1 MHELNI
7 VSSQPSYIFLNSAT
21 NLASYKSKIEKYNI
35 NLDIFVSDTSVVWPE
50 NFIYLWGNNILG
62 TTDTPLFGSDFSI
75 CVVCPSGVD
84 KKWVPEIS
92 GNLMVKNKLP
102 PQSGSHSSLEAVEP
116 HPWKRA
122 IKSFHKKGHLRI
134 DQDCWS
140 SIGKIILRKGRIQ
153 AKLGLGCKQ
162 VRLVSCCM

>member
-84 KKWVPEIS
+84 KK
-92 GNLMVKNKLP
+92 
-102 PQSGSHSSLEAVEP
+102 
-116 HPWKRA
+116 
-122 IKSFHKKGHLRI
+122 
-134 DQDCWS
+134 
-140 SIGKIILRKGRIQ
+140 
-153 AKLGLGCKQ
+153 
-162 VRLVSCCM
+162 